1 MGKFY
6 FLPKAICVFNEFWS
20 SPLMN
25 WDGYKDVT
33 YERKIRYSKN
43 PDLYLNTCQRKDSG
57 NEKKPLFFYIHGG
70 GYVSGR
76 PENRE
81 GCVSKFAEAGYF
93 TASVFYGLSPKYVH
107 PASLYNIYDALAFLI
122 DNKERFNIDTDN
134 IIVGGESAGAHF
146 AALLG
151 AISTGD
157 ELKKHYD
164 KLNPVSR
171 DLKFKGLYLNCGI
184 FSMKDAAESKFP
196 FMKSYLEVFYG
207 GKCKELLSEENE
219 KYLSPIEFLNESFPP
234 SFVVTAEH
242 DALRFGGIKFYEK
255 LKSIGVKTEQYHAKG
270 MMAIHAF
277 AVGQKLKTS
286 KEVTKNALA
295 FFTQILGSK

>member
-1 MGKFY
+1 MGKSY

-25 WDGYKDVT
+25 LGGFSDVT
-33 YERKIRYSKN
+33 YERKIRYGKN
-43 PDLYLNTCQRKDSG
+43 PDLYLNTCVKAESV
-57 NEKKPLFFYIHGG
+57 NEKKPLFLYIHGG

-81 GCVSKFAEAGYF
+81 GCVSRFAEAGYF
-93 TASVFYGLSPKYVH
+93 TASVYYGLSPKYIH
-107 PASLYNIYDALAFLI
+107 PSSLYNIYDALAYLI
-122 DNKERFNIDTDN
+122 ENKDKFNIDTDN

-151 AISTGD
+151 AISTSS
-157 ELKKHYD
+157 ELKNHYD
-164 KLNPVSR
+164 KLNPVSK
-171 DLKFKGLYLNCGI
+171 DVKFKALYLNCGI

-196 FMKSYLEVFYG
+196 FMKNYLEVFYG
-207 GKCKELLSEENE
+207 GTCAELLSESNE
-219 KYLSPIEFLNESFPP
+219 KFLSPIEFLNESFPP

-242 DALRFGGIKFYEK
+242 DALRFGGIKFFER
-255 LKSIGVKTEQYHAKG
+255 LKELGVKTEHYHALG

-295 FFTQILGSK
+295 FFSSIQK